1 MRAGLY
7 FLLDVMTYQTPQQ
20 EKLAELILVLL
31 AQRRAGASIC
41 PSDAARA
48 YAASKDSDDWR
59 SLMEP
64 TREAARILA
73 LQGIIAVTQKGRA
86 LQVDGP
92 WRGAIRLKLA

>member
-1 MRAGLY
+1 
-7 FLLDVMTYQTPQQ
+7 MTCQTPQQ

-48 YAASKDSDDWR
+48 YAASKDSDDWQ

-73 LQGIIAVTQKGRA
+73 LQGIIAVTRKGRT
-86 LQVDGP
+86 LQADGP
-92 WRGAIRLKLA
+92 WRGAIRLKLV